1 VGSTHPSATI
11 GGEDRL
17 APGKVEILSTLFG
30 SKGTRSLWV
39 SVSALVALLLSG
51 FALLAALPAPAE
63 AAKSGTC
70 AAFTVSTGGRTF
82 SGDQTRTIPSDRVG
96 DRIRLD
102 GKYIEFNVRSKD
114 FATLN
119 YRHTGVDSPDPSKN
133 LPIADAGTTI
143 FESKVPLHGETLTGP
158 VSLTLGNESV
168 VLERSGGGQDMKIQ
182 AKDCQQGGLFQM
194 EPEPGT
200 RERNTL
206 GPDFTYTSQPPGE
219 QRLCFTNGR
228 VPGYDS
234 PEFATLVSRSADNKS
249 ATWRVA
255 SGGRIGMVIGEDA
268 VEGGCSP

>member
-1 VGSTHPSATI
+1 LGVTVKNARPYLWLGVI
-11 GGEDRL
+11 GAVL
-17 APGKVEILSTLFG
+17 LLVCSTLLG
-30 SKGTRSLWV
+30 Y
-39 SVSALVALLLSG
+39 LSS
-51 FALLAALPAPAE
+51 PAE

-82 SGDQTRTIPSDRVG
+82 SGDQTRTIPADQVG

-102 GKYIEFNVRSKD
+102 GKYIEFNVRTRD

-119 YRHTGVDSPDPSKN
+119 YTHTGVDSPDPDKN
-133 LPIADAGTTI
+133 LPIDGRTTI
-143 FESKVPLHGETLTGP
+143 FESKVPLHGKTLTGP
-158 VSLTLGNESV
+158 VSLSLGNESV

-206 GPDFTYTSQPPGE
+206 GDDFVYTNQPPGE

-234 PEFATLVSRSADNKS
+234 PELATLVSRSADNKT

-255 SGGRIGMVIGEDA
+255 AGGRIGMVIGEDA
-268 VEGGCSP
+268 VEGGCRP